1 MWEILNKE
9 MIRHHN
15 LVVTSFLGRI
25 KEMVSQYK
33 IKARTAERKF
43 IRFLKKHKYFHTV
56 KGNINYL
63 VEISDTHIVIRS
75 SRKRKDFKLS
85 RQQLRQSIQYMWSC
99 RTVTRFDLRVF
110 TNYTS
115 ALLGVI
121 QKVFEE
127 LCLVKV
133 LKSGLIRL
141 TLKGVRFFASGLE
154 RSPADRKLLKEVGG
168 HFLLLNYFHLR
179 PNKRWTSILEDENFT
194 CYVDSGAYSVHNF
207 LQKEKQKV
215 SQDNN
220 QLSLFSP
227 GDIPLISVEEYASF
241 INEHSSNPRIL
252 GFFNLDVFG
261 NPIHTKQNFNY
272 LMKHCP
278 NAKLF
283 PVWQVTDTIEELEEL
298 VNREIPYDVIG
309 IGGLV
314 PFLSNRQEKVRKIL
328 NEIFERFPE
337 ANLHFLGG
345 ANRMLKEYDWF
356 SSDST
361 AFLNCRKSPNQRKV
375 YDDQGVRS
383 AAPKEFTTE
392 QIINQN
398 LSYLVNLEN
407 INPKQQLSLRIV

>member
-127 LCLVKV
+127 LCLVNDY
-133 LKSGLIRL
+133 G
-141 TLKGVRFFASGLE
+141 
-154 RSPADRKLLKEVGG
+154 
-168 HFLLLNYFHLR
+168 
-179 PNKRWTSILEDENFT
+179 
-194 CYVDSGAYSVHNF
+194 
-207 LQKEKQKV
+207 Q
-215 SQDNN
+215 
-220 QLSLFSP
+220 
-227 GDIPLISVEEYASF
+227 
-241 INEHSSNPRIL
+241 
-252 GFFNLDVFG
+252 
-261 NPIHTKQNFNY
+261 
-272 LMKHCP
+272 
-278 NAKLF
+278 
-283 PVWQVTDTIEELEEL
+283 
-298 VNREIPYDVIG
+298 
-309 IGGLV
+309 
-314 PFLSNRQEKVRKIL
+314 
-328 NEIFERFPE
+328 
-337 ANLHFLGG
+337 
-345 ANRMLKEYDWF
+345 
-356 SSDST
+356 
-361 AFLNCRKSPNQRKV
+361 
-375 YDDQGVRS
+375 
-383 AAPKEFTTE
+383 
-392 QIINQN
+392 
-398 LSYLVNLEN
+398 
-407 INPKQQLSLRIV
+407 